1 MSKPAFFK
9 HDIGASN
16 DPAIIKMR
24 VAYGCLGYGL
34 YWLIV
39 EYLWGTHDG
48 SAALADIPTIAYA
61 IREDDVKLQ
70 QFITVCI
77 DEYGLFKSDG
87 VSFWSERL
95 KRDLANWNDTGE
107 KRQLAGKIG
116 AWKKH
121 HPEQP
126 LPKEILEACSYDE
139 IGKESQGVNTDSS
152 KRLASAKQLPKMC
165 YSKILQNQNQNK
177 KNIYVQPKFKK
188 PTLEEVEAYCIERKN
203 EVDPQRFI
211 DHYSSNGW
219 KVGKN
224 PMKDWKAAIR
234 NWERN
239 NGIASKSPSVANNDS
254 VQIGAFLNVPEGGPQ

>member
-16 DPAIIKMR
+16 DTAIIKMR

-48 SAALADIPTIAYA
+48 SAILADIPTIAYA
-61 IREDDVKLQ
+61 IREDVVKLQ
-70 QFITVCI
+70 QFISVCI
-77 DEYGLFKSDG
+77 DDYGLFKSDG

-95 KRDLANWNDTGE
+95 KRDFANWNDTGE
-107 KRQLAGKIG
+107 RRQLAGKIG

-126 LPKEILEACSYDE
+126 LPKELLEACSNEGVGLDY
-139 IGKESQGVNTDSS
+139 QGENTDSS
-152 KRLASAKQLPKMC
+152 KRLANAKQLPEMC
-165 YSKILQNQNQNK
+165 HSKILQNQNQNQ
-177 KNIYVQPKFKK
+177 KNIYGPSKFKK
-188 PTLEEVEAYCIERKN
+188 PTFEEVQAYCVERKN
-203 EVDPQRFI
+203 EVNPQRFI

-219 KVGKN
+219 MVGKS

-239 NGIASKSPSVANNDS
+239 NGIAIMRPSESNSDS
-254 VQIGAFLNVPEGGPQ
+254 VQIGTFLDVPEGGKQ